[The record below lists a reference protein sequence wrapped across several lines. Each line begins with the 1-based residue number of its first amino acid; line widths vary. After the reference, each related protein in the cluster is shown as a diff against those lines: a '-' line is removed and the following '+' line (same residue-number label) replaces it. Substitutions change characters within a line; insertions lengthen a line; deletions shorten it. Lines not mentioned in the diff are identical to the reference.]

1 MGQSLLSSAG
11 VFMLSSTRGLCF
23 ILTMHFNSGPKF
35 PFWFE
40 SIFSWCDLLK
50 HVQQRVSCA
59 CELVWGGDLVTCS
72 RHLCAVLFCLGGKK
86 TNIFFFSHLSAR
98 LSACCRVYAASF
110 YRTMMS
116 LYYKLPFAKGQTVLD
131 VKIGD
136 SEVISHQR
144 KCLSAADSR
153 LFCLSPVWWGGV
165 PCCISGIVTCWPV
178 CRHQVTLPSDFSP
191 VRRWTLDFRNV
202 SASFHHVVVPL
213 PHCSASDNVLMLQLY
228 MFMCV
233 FTLGSKKVKLALS
246 SRAESKKILLVI
258 LKSEIKSSFRSI
270 CDLELR
276 L

>member
-1 MGQSLLSSAG
+1 MWPTETCSAESQLCLWVSLRRWSGNLQPAS
-11 VFMLSSTRGLCF
+11 VCCF
-23 ILTMHFNSGPKF
+23 ILF
-35 PFWFE
+35 
-40 SIFSWCDLLK
+40 
-50 HVQQRVSCA
+50 
-59 CELVWGGDLVTCS
+59 
-72 RHLCAVLFCLGGKK
+72 GGKK

-98 LSACCRVYAASF
+98 LPACCRVYAASF